1 MLVGHNIFCRCLIIF
16 TQVHEKLGLSYK
28 NSKELNTIVDKLPTR
43 PKFRKEEITISGQAF
58 DVYHRDILECI
69 QSLLG
74 DPEFADKLKFAPEK
88 HYTGPD
94 RLNRVYS
101 DVYTGKWWWKVQV
114 SPDVQFSLDG
124 PNSHIVTKV
133 ALEQKEPGATII
145 PVFISSDKTQLTL
158 FRGKMA
164 YPVYLTIGNIPKEI
178 RRKPSHRGQILL
190 AYLPTTKLEHIDT
203 IASRRRALS
212 NLYHACVRKVVSPL
226 ETAGPNGCEMWVC
239 NGNIHRCHPL
249 LAGFVSDYPEQ
260 LLGACCKYGTC
271 PKCTAPPDCLGDGK
285 SYPLRDLKKV
295 LDALKS
301 LDQGPAAYHK
311 KCQDAGI
318 KPVFHPFWENLKGA
332 NIFEAITS
340 DILHQLYQGVV
351 KHLVNWIKAIFGAAE
366 IDARCRRLPP
376 NHNLRH
382 FSNGITTLSRI
393 TGQEHSDI
401 SRIIL
406 GLIIGMK
413 LPGNHSPAR
422 LLRAVRSILDFLYLA
437 QLPVHTSET
446 LKNLQAALDTFH
458 NNKSIFVDLGIRENF
473 NIPKLHSLQHYVSCI
488 ESLGTTD
495 NYNTESTERLHIDFA
510 KDAYRATNHKDEYA
524 QMTLWLERREK
535 VLLHQV
541 YINHL
546 LSPPPI
552 PNPPATSSG
561 PKTPSP
567 SHPCTDTPNY
577 TKRIHITKTPSVSLV
592 SFKKLVSSYGA
603 VDFRQALTVFIASYK
618 HPTFNR
624 NQLQKAAFN
633 IFLPFQKVPIFHK
646 IKLWNDD
653 PQDLINGKKT
663 LDVIH
668 CHPRAESKR
677 GAELPARFDTALI
690 DVSADPGSGVTGS
703 LSFL

>member
-1 MLVGHNIFCRCLIIF
+1 
-16 TQVHEKLGLSYK
+16 
-28 NSKELNTIVDKLPTR
+28 
-43 PKFRKEEITISGQAF
+43 
-58 DVYHRDILECI
+58 
-69 QSLLG
+69 
-74 DPEFADKLKFAPEK
+74 
-88 HYTGPD
+88 
-94 RLNRVYS
+94 
-101 DVYTGKWWWKVQV
+101 
-114 SPDVQFSLDG
+114 
-124 PNSHIVTKV
+124 
-133 ALEQKEPGATII
+133 
-145 PVFISSDKTQLTL
+145 
-158 FRGKMA
+158 MA
-164 YPVYLTIGNIPKEI
+164 YPVYLTIGNIPKDI

-190 AYLPTTKLEHIDT
+190 AYLPTTKLEHIDN

-212 NLYHACVRKVVSPL
+212 NLYHACVRKVASPL
-226 ETAGPNGCEMWVC
+226 ETAGPNGSEMWVS
-239 NGNIHRCHPL
+239 NGDIHRCHPL

-260 LLGACCKYGTC
+260 LLGTYCKYGTC
-271 PKCTAPPDCLGDGK
+271 PKCTVPPDCLGDGK

-295 LDALKS
+295 LDALKT

-311 KCQDAGI
+311 NCQDAGI
-318 KPVFHPFWENLKGA
+318 KPVFHPFWENLKGV
-332 NIFEAITS
+332 NIFESITS

-351 KHLVNWIKAIFGAAE
+351 KHLVSWIKSIFGAAE

-382 FSNGITTLSRI
+382 FANGITTLSRV

-413 LPGNHSPAR
+413 LPGNRSPVR
-422 LLRAVRSILDFLYLA
+422 LLRAVRSILDFLYLS

-446 LKNLQAALDTFH
+446 LKQLQAALDRFH

-473 NIPKLHSLQHYVSCI
+473 NIPKLHSLQHYISCI

-541 YINHL
+541 YIDHL

-552 PNPPATSSG
+552 PNHST
-561 PKTPSP
+561 
-567 SHPCTDTPNY
+567 TDMSNDTQ
-577 TKRIHITKTPSVSLV
+577 RIHITKTPSVSLV
-592 SFKKLVSSYGA
+592 SFDKLISNYGA

-618 HPTFNR
+618 NPTLNH
-624 NQLQKAAFN
+624 NQLQRAAFN

-653 PQDLINGKKT
+653 PQDLIDGKKS

-668 CHPRAESKR
+668 CHPRIESKR
-677 GAELPARFDTALI
+677 GTELPARFDTALI
-690 DVSADPGSGVTGS
+690 HVSADPGSGVTGS
-703 LSFL
+703 PQFL